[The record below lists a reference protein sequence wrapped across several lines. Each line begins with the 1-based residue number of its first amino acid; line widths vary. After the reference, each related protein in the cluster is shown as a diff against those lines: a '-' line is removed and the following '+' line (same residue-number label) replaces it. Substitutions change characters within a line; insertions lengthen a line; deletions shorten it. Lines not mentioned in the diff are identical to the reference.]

1 MNRTHYDERQL
12 LEAFEEI
19 GAKTA
24 EPITAYLF
32 GGGAMAFRKQKAAT
46 KDLDIAF
53 LNQDEYVIF
62 TKALEKSGFNK
73 ITVVEKAYVEMEAS
87 SMWERQDGFRVD
99 LFVKLICKKLEV
111 SQSMVK
117 RSEAFRSF
125 GKLTVKM
132 LSNEDL
138 VLLKGITERDRDE
151 SDIAEIIRKGGI
163 DWKVVLD
170 ECILQSTVDKWY
182 VPLFNKFYRIKQK
195 YDIESPILEQ
205 LENYGNRAILVQF
218 YKDKR
223 EEGKSHEEIIV
234 RLKKDGFTESELNQ
248 LEKDLSA
255 EDRLGH

>member
-1 MNRTHYDERQL
+1 MNRAHYEKEQL
-12 LEAFEEI
+12 LSAFEEI

-32 GGGAMAFRKQKAAT
+32 GGGAMAFRDQKGAT

-53 LNQDEYVIF
+53 LNNREYAVF
-62 TKALEKSGFNK
+62 TDALEKSGFHK
-73 ITVVEKAYVEMEAS
+73 IKVVEKAYVEMEAS
-87 SMWERQDGFRVD
+87 SMWERQDGFRID

-117 RSEAFRSF
+117 RSEEFRSF

-163 DWKVVLD
+163 DWKVVLS
-170 ECILQSTVDKWY
+170 ECISQSTVDKWY
-182 VPLFNKFYRIKQK
+182 IPLFNKFYSINQK
-195 YDIESPILEQ
+195 YGIESPILGQ

-223 EEGKSHEEIIV
+223 EEGKPHEEIMDL
-234 RLKKDGFTESELNQ
+234 LKEYGFTQDELKQ
-248 LEKDLSA
+248 LETDLRA
-255 EDRLGH
+255 EGQ